1 VGSVHRDGLARFFG
15 RLFSRFGAA
24 LVWVICLFDHG
35 TVWGG
40 WETEVNSMSTS
51 GVGGIQHT
59 CPHCGSATVRRSH
72 RRGVVDRILQ
82 VVRFRPY
89 RCQECYNRFFRIP
102 RKDADDQIHDST
114 AHISTTL

>member
-1 VGSVHRDGLARFFG
+1 MSTGGFGSV
-15 RLFSRFGAA
+15 
-24 LVWVICLFDHG
+24 
-35 TVWGG
+35 
-40 WETEVNSMSTS
+40 
-51 GVGGIQHT
+51 QHT

-82 VVRFRPY
+82 MVRFRPY

-102 RKDADDQIHDST
+102 RKDVADQIHDST